1 MPKWEW
7 ATWDPCRSGNSPSLV
22 GNGPNWNAASED
34 RPLLG
39 PAVRLSGNGLRG
51 TLAEVGIRLH

>member
-1 MPKWEW
+1 MLKCEW
-7 ATWDPCRSGNSPSLV
+7 ATWDPCRSGNSPPLV
-22 GNGPNWNAASED
+22 GYGPDWNAASED

-39 PAVRLSGNGLRG
+39 RAVRLSGNGLWG